1 MLAYL
6 RIENVALI
14 DEVAIEFAP
23 GLNILTGETG
33 AGKSIL
39 VDSINFLL
47 GGKVTRDL
55 IRAGASHAYVEGVLE
70 CDNPII
76 QGGLSSLGVDMSEG
90 QIILSRMMQAESG
103 KSVCRINGRTVTV
116 GVLKEAAG
124 LLVDIHGQHEH
135 QSLLDTAKQLHLLDQ
150 FCGTELEGL
159 KSKLE
164 GLLREYKL
172 NAKALKSVVG
182 VGNQREEQIE
192 IWRFQLD
199 EIERAALKPGE
210 EEELS
215 LKRDRLSGIDKLN
228 KNATNALTLLY
239 GVSNI
244 QINAVDQVSRAANLI
259 AEISRID
266 TAREKLHANAQEVSS
281 LLQEIVAELRDYVDE
296 LDADPNELE
305 KVESRLDIIYRTK
318 KKYGGDVEYILKKQ
332 QELVQNLDNL
342 ENSEVEISR
351 LKQIRRQIVL
361 QITEVCDNMN
371 ALRASAGEHISAGIS
386 DVLKDLGMKN
396 ARFFVSLTRKTAFGP
411 DGNDQVEFMISPNP
425 GEPEKPLKRI
435 ASGGEMSRIMLAIKT
450 ILADADHMDTVIFDE
465 VDTGV
470 SGRTA
475 QQVAEKLMGISR
487 RRQILCI
494 THLPQ
499 IAAMADTH
507 FLIEKSTA
515 IALSNGNSVPIDTK
529 TESTSVPLQSM
540 LSLDD
545 TPSETARTVTRVHPL
560 TIESSANELAR
571 LIGGAEITSATL
583 AAAREMK
590 AQANALK

>member
-1 MLAYL
+1 MLNHL

-14 DEVAIEFAP
+14 DEVEVNFAP

-47 GGKVTRDL
+47 GGKATRDL
-55 IRAGASHAYVEGVLE
+55 VRTGASFAHVEGILE
-70 CDNPII
+70 CTDPLIEE
-76 QGGLSSLGVDMSEG
+76 GLFALGINTSDG
-90 QIILSRMMQAESG
+90 QIIMSRTMQVDTG

-116 GVLKEAAG
+116 GMLKDAAA
-124 LLVDIHGQHEH
+124 LLVDVHGQHEH
-135 QSLLDTAKQLHLLDQ
+135 QSLLDAAKQLRLLDQ
-150 FCGTELEGL
+150 FCGTELDTL
-159 KSKLE
+159 KSLLE
-164 GLLREYKL
+164 GFLKKYRETDR
-172 NAKALKSVVG
+172 ALKSLAG
-182 VGNQREEQIE
+182 VGNRRQEQMDV
-192 IWRFQLD
+192 WRFQLD
-199 EIERAALKPGE
+199 EITKANLKSGE
-210 EEELS
+210 EETLTA
-215 LKRDRLSGIDKLN
+215 KRNRLSGLDKLH
-228 KNATNALTLLY
+228 KNATESLLMLY
-239 GVSNI
+239 RSNNI
-244 QINAVDQVSRAANLI
+244 QLCAGDQVSRAAGLI

-266 TAREKLHANAQEVSS
+266 PVKEQLYATIVEASQ
-281 LLQEIVAELRDYVDE
+281 LLQDVVAELRDYVDE

-305 KVESRLDIIYRTK
+305 KIEARLDLIYRVK
-318 KKYGGDVEYILKKQ
+318 KKYGGDVEFVLKKQ
-332 QELVQNLDNL
+332 QELQQNLDNL
-342 ENSEVEISR
+342 ENSDVEIAR
-351 LKQIRRQIVL
+351 LKQVRRRIVTD
-361 QITEVCDNMN
+361 ITAVCDQMN
-371 ALRASAGEHISAGIS
+371 RLRTAAAVKISEGIT
-386 DVLKDLGMKN
+386 DVLKDLGMKS
-396 ARFFVSLTRKTAFGP
+396 ARFFISITRKTAFGP

-507 FLIEKSTA
+507 FLIEKSVE
-515 IALSNGNSVPIDTK
+515 G
-529 TESTSVPLQSM
+529 Q
-540 LSLDD
+540 
-545 TPSETARTVTRVHPL
+545 RTVTRVFPL
-560 TIESSANELAR
+560 ENDAMTNELTR
-571 LIGGAEITSATL
+571 LIGGAQITDATM

-590 AQANALK
+590 ALADGLKATP

>member
-1 MLAYL
+1 MLNHL

-14 DEVAIEFAP
+14 DEVEVSFAP

-47 GGKVTRDL
+47 GGKATRDL
-55 IRAGASHAYVEGVLE
+55 VRAGADFAHVEGVLE
-70 CDNPII
+70 CTDPFI
-76 QGGLSSLGVDMSEG
+76 QEGLSAFGISMDDG
-90 QIILSRMMQAESG
+90 QIILSRTMQVDSG
-103 KSVCRINGRTVTV
+103 KSLCRINGRTVTV
-116 GVLKEAAG
+116 GMLKDAAA
-124 LLVDIHGQHEH
+124 LLVDVHGQHEH
-135 QSLLDTAKQLHLLDQ
+135 QSLLDAAKQLRLLDQ
-150 FCGTELEGL
+150 FCGTELETH

-164 GLLREYKL
+164 EHLKNYRETDRAL
-172 NAKALKSVVG
+172 KALTG
-182 VGNQREEQIE
+182 VGNQRQEQIE

-199 EIERAALKPGE
+199 EIEKANLKPGE
-210 EEELS
+210 EEALTA
-215 LKRDRLSGIDKLN
+215 KRNRLSGLDKLH
-228 KNATNALTLLY
+228 KNATSSLSLLY
-239 GVSNI
+239 GGNNI
-244 QINAVDQVSRAANLI
+244 QLCAVDQMSRASGLI

-266 TAREKLHANAQEVSS
+266 PAREQLYFNIVEASQ
-281 LLQEIVAELRDYVDE
+281 LLQDVVAELRDYVDE

-305 KVESRLDIIYRTK
+305 KIETRLDLIYRTK
-318 KKYGGDVEYILKKQ
+318 KKYGGDVDYVLKKQ
-332 QELVQNLDNL
+332 QELQQNLDNL
-342 ENSEVEISR
+342 ENSDAEIAR
-351 LKQIRRQIVL
+351 QKHVRRNLVT
-361 QITEVCDNMN
+361 QITAVCDQMN
-371 ALRASAGEHISAGIS
+371 ALRSSAAAQISEGIS
-386 DVLKDLGMKN
+386 EVLKDLGMKN
-396 ARFFVSLTRKTAFGP
+396 ARFFVSITRKTAFGP

-507 FLIEKSTA
+507 FLIEK
-515 IALSNGNSVPIDTK
+515 IVEGD
-529 TESTSVPLQSM
+529 
-540 LSLDD
+540 
-545 TPSETARTVTRVHPL
+545 RTVTRVFPL
-560 TIESSANELAR
+560 LNDAMTSELAR
-571 LIGGAEITSATL
+571 LIGGAQITNATM

-590 AQANALK
+590 AQANELK

>member
-1 MLAYL
+1 MLNHL

-14 DEVAIEFAP
+14 DEVEVNFAP

-47 GGKVTRDL
+47 GGKATRDFV
-55 IRAGASHAYVEGVLE
+55 RAGANFAHVEGILE
-70 CDNPII
+70 CVDPFI
-76 QGGLSSLGVDMSEG
+76 QAGLSALGINMVDE
-90 QIILSRMMQAESG
+90 QIILSRTMQLDNG

-116 GVLKEAAG
+116 GMLRDVAA
-124 LLVDIHGQHEH
+124 LLVDVHGQHEH
-135 QSLLDTAKQLHLLDQ
+135 QSLLDASKQLRLLDQ
-150 FCGTELEGL
+150 FCGVELEAHKIELEDLL
-159 KSKLE
+159 KRY
-164 GLLREYKL
+164 RETDRSL
-172 NAKALKSVVG
+172 KAIAG
-182 VGNQREEQIE
+182 VGNQRQEQIE
-192 IWRFQLD
+192 IWHFQLD
-199 EIERAALKPGE
+199 EIEKANLKLGE
-210 EEELS
+210 EEELT
-215 LKRDRLSGIDKLN
+215 LKRNRLSGLDKLH
-228 KNATNALTLLY
+228 KNATESLSLLY
-239 GVSNI
+239 RSNNI
-244 QINAVDQVSRAANLI
+244 QLCADDQVSRASGLI

-266 TAREKLHANAQEVSS
+266 PAKEHLYATVQEASQ
-281 LLQEIVAELRDYVDE
+281 LLQDIVAELRDYVDE

-305 KVESRLDIIYRTK
+305 KIEARLDLIYRIR
-318 KKYGGDVEYILKKQ
+318 KKYGGDVEYVLKKQ
-332 QELVQNLDNL
+332 QELLKNLDNL
-342 ENSEVEISR
+342 ENSDMEIAR
-351 LKQIRRQIVL
+351 LKQVRRKIVTE
-361 QITEVCDNMN
+361 ITTICDQMN
-371 ALRASAGEHISAGIS
+371 ALRTSAGVQISTGIS
-386 DVLKDLGMKN
+386 EVLKDLGMKS
-396 ARFFVSLTRKTAFGP
+396 ARFFVSITRKTAFGS

-507 FLIEKSTA
+507 FLIEKSVE
-515 IALSNGNSVPIDTK
+515 G
-529 TESTSVPLQSM
+529 E
-540 LSLDD
+540 
-545 TPSETARTVTRVHPL
+545 RTVTRVFPL
-560 TIESSANELAR
+560 ESDAMTSELAR
-571 LIGGAEITSATL
+571 LIGGAQITDATM

-590 AQANALK
+590 AQADGLK

>member
-1 MLAYL
+1 MLNHL

-14 DEVAIEFAP
+14 DEVEVSFAP

-47 GGKVTRDL
+47 GGKATRDL
-55 IRAGASHAYVEGVLE
+55 IRAGADFAHVEGVLE
-70 CDNPII
+70 CVDPFI
-76 QGGLSSLGVDMSEG
+76 QKGLSVLGIDTG
-90 QIILSRMMQAESG
+90 NDQIIIARTMQTDSG
-103 KSVCRINGRTVTV
+103 KSICRINGRTVTV
-116 GVLKEAAG
+116 GILKEAAA
-124 LLVDIHGQHEH
+124 LLVDVHGQHEH
-135 QSLLDTAKQLHLLDQ
+135 QSLLDTNKQLQLLDQ
-150 FCGTELEGL
+150 FCGAELEVYKAQLEDLL
-159 KSKLE
+159 KRY
-164 GLLREYKL
+164 RETDR
-172 NAKALKSVVG
+172 ALKTLAG
-182 VGNQREEQIE
+182 IGNQRQEQIE
-192 IWRFQLD
+192 VWRFQLD
-199 EIERAALKPGE
+199 EIEKANLKPKE
-210 EEELS
+210 EEELTI
-215 LKRDRLSGIDKLN
+215 KRDRLSGLDKLN
-228 KNATNALTLLY
+228 KNATSSLSLLY
-239 GVSNI
+239 GGNNI
-244 QINAVDQVSRAANLI
+244 QLCAVDQVSRAMGLI

-266 TAREKLHANAQEVSS
+266 PTREQLHSNIVETSQ
-281 LLQEIVAELRDYVDE
+281 LLQDVVAELRDYVDE

-305 KVESRLDIIYRTK
+305 KLENRLDAIYRIK
-318 KKYGGDVEYILKKQ
+318 KKYGGDIEYVLKKQ
-332 QELVQNLDNL
+332 QELQSNLDNL
-342 ENSEVEISR
+342 ENSEVEITR
-351 LKQIRRQIVL
+351 LKQVRRKIVTE
-361 QITEVCDNMN
+361 ITTICDHINT
-371 ALRASAGEHISAGIS
+371 LRTAAAAQISAGIS

-396 ARFFVSLTRKTAFGP
+396 ARFFVSITRKTAFGP

-507 FLIEKSTA
+507 FLIEKSTE
-515 IALSNGNSVPIDTK
+515 G
-529 TESTSVPLQSM
+529 E
-540 LSLDD
+540 
-545 TPSETARTVTRVHPL
+545 RTVTRVFPL
-560 TIESSANELAR
+560 ENDAMTSELAR
-571 LIGGAEITSATL
+571 LIGGAQITEATR

-590 AQANALK
+590 AQANGLK